1 MILFEYQIKRTVH
14 KPFVKQETDKHVLPF
29 NENNAFPL
37 FENKY
42 GGGDF
47 ASAPYRSGPFKK
59 IKFKD
64 QDCTVDAD
72 CSGTCDTNDNKCVV
86 ESQYF
91 TLLDE
96 PIDLTNKAEVDE
108 KCDPV
113 KLFEEIG
120 RRINQTEVFYKGLFS
135 KELEKNDKKL
145 SFHFETIKR
154 NR

>member
-1 MILFEYQIKRTVH
+1 M
-14 KPFVKQETDKHVLPF
+14 
-29 NENNAFPL
+29 
-37 FENKY
+37 
-42 GGGDF
+42 
-47 ASAPYRSGPFKK
+47 
-59 IKFKD
+59 
-64 QDCTVDAD
+64 
-72 CSGTCDTNDNKCVV
+72 

-135 KELEKNDKKL
+135 KRIGKE
-145 SFHFETIKR
+145 
-154 NR
+154 